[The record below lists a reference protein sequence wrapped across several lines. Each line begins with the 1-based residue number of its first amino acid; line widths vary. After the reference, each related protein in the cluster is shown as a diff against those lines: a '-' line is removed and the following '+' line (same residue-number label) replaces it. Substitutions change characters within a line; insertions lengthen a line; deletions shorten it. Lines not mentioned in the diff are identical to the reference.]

1 MKGNTDLL
9 KADIG
14 KIFFRYCIP
23 SIAGVVSVAS
33 YIFFDTM
40 FIGQGVG
47 AEGLAALNIV
57 LPLYNLFNALAFL
70 FGMGGATVLSISK
83 GKNDKEAEHKVFT
96 YSLVMGIISGAILT
110 LICLVCLDN
119 IAMFLGA
126 NSENINLVKEYM
138 RIIMI
143 MPIGFILNP
152 MLSIFI
158 RNDKAP
164 QLAMWSMILSS
175 LSNII
180 LDYILVFPLGMG
192 MKGAALATFVS
203 PIVGIIIIS
212 THFTKKSCTLKLNFN
227 KVDFG
232 ILKRLILGGIPSF
245 IMEMSGGIVI
255 FAFNITIHKY
265 LGNLGISAYSIIAN
279 IGLIFVSIF
288 NGIAQAAQPI
298 ISINHGAKLEK
309 RVLKLLK
316 ISDFTA
322 LVFGVVFFMT
332 GMLFPKI
339 LIRIFSKDLSLID
352 ITTRGIYLY
361 FIAFIFMGIN
371 IITTIYFQSI
381 ENHRASTIM
390 SISRGIGGILLG
402 LLMIPMILEVDGV
415 WLTVPFAEIITF
427 IIGISILFSKK
438 QFIKEFK

>member
-14 KIFFRYCIP
+14 KLFFRYCIP
-23 SIAGVVSVAS
+23 SIAGVLSVSS

-57 LPLYNLFNALAFL
+57 LPLYNLFSALAFL

-83 GKNDKEAEHKVFT
+83 GRNNKEAENKVFT
-96 YSLVMGIISGAILT
+96 YSLAMGILSGALLT
-110 LICLVCLDN
+110 FIGFAFLDE
-119 IAMFLGA
+119 IAIFLGA
-126 NSENINLVKEYM
+126 NNENIKLVEDYM

-143 MPIGFILNP
+143 MPIGFILNS
-152 MLSIFI
+152 MMSIFI

-175 LSNII
+175 LTNII

-203 PIVGIIIIS
+203 PIVGISIIS
-212 THFTKKSCTLKLNFN
+212 THFLKKSCTLKLN
-227 KVDFG
+227 
-232 ILKRLILGGIPSF
+232 LKRFDFSIFKRMIFGGMPSF
-245 IMEMSGGIVI
+245 IMEISGGIVI
-255 FAFNITIHKY
+255 FAFNITIHRY

-279 IGLIFVSIF
+279 IGLIFASIF
-288 NGIAQAAQPI
+288 NGIAQATQPI

-309 RVLKLLK
+309 RVFKILK
-316 ISDFTA
+316 IADLTA
-322 LVFGVVFFMT
+322 LNFGIVFFLI
-332 GMLFPKI
+332 GILFPKV
-339 LIRIFSKDLSLID
+339 LISIFSNDSSLID

-361 FIAFIFMGIN
+361 FIAFMFMGVN
-371 IITTIYFQSI
+371 ILTTIYFQSI
-381 ENHRASTIM
+381 EKHKASTIM
-390 SISRGIGGILLG
+390 SISRGIGGILIG
-402 LLMIPMILEVDGV
+402 LIILPSILKVDGV
-415 WLTVPFAEIITF
+415 WLTVPLAETITF
-427 IIGISILFSKK
+427 IIGMSILLK
-438 QFIKEFK
+438 QRKNMKENK